1 MSGITVRVMPWA
13 EAEPLAAPIRFA
25 IFMQTKHPEGVEVDT
40 RDNEYVHAVAFDEQ
54 NKAIG
59 TGRLLPDGTISRMA
73 VVTEWRRRGVG
84 SQMLDALVEEAR
96 KRGYPAVKLIAP
108 MQAMEFYRTRGY
120 VPDGKVEKV
129 GDTLQQPLRK
139 DLTAAR

>member
-1 MSGITVRVMPWA
+1 LSVRVRIMSWA
-13 EAEPLAAPIRFA
+13 EAEPIAGPIRFA
-25 IFMQTKHPEGVEVDT
+25 IFMQTRHPEGVEVDT

-84 SQMLDALVEEAR
+84 SAMLDALVEEAR
-96 KRGYPAVKLIAP
+96 KRGYAAVKVVAP
-108 MQAMEFYRTRGY
+108 MQAMEFYRSRGY
-120 VPDGKVEKV
+120 VPDGKIEKA

-139 DLTAAR
+139 PLAD